1 MIFKYEKELEIAR
14 KIAIDAGEIL
24 ESYFRKNLQVSLK
37 NDRTEVTKADIES
50 NQFII
55 SELKR
60 KFPRDSI
67 VSEELEDV
75 DNHSERIW
83 YIDPLDGTTH
93 FIDGTPEFAIH
104 IGLAENRKAVLGVVY
119 NPITKELYS
128 GSKEGGAYKDFKGQK
143 VRLNI
148 SQPLNR
154 KLIAAVSPV
163 EKDQQKVKEMLE
175 KLNIEKGLKFGS
187 TGLKIMKVA
196 EGTVDIH
203 VPVSLR
209 YNSWDICAPQAILEF
224 ANGYARYISGKEVL
238 YTVDFRGVKENVV
251 FARSEKLFVYI
262 QQKLEH

>member
-1 MIFKYEKELEIAR
+1 MYEDELEIAIETA
-14 KIAIDAGEIL
+14 KKAGEIL
-24 ESYFRKNLQVSLK
+24 ESYFRQNLKVSLK

-75 DNHSERIW
+75 DNRSERIW
-83 YIDPLDGTTH
+83 YIDPLDGTSH

-104 IGLAENRKAVLGVVY
+104 IGLVENEKPVLGIVY
-119 NPITKELYS
+119 NPITKELYI
-128 GSKEGGAYKDFKGQK
+128 GSKGSGAYKDFKGQK
-143 VRLNI
+143 VQLNI
-148 SQPLNR
+148 SQPLDR

-163 EKDQQKVKEMLE
+163 EKDAEKVDEML
-175 KLNIEKGLKFGS
+175 KRLSIEERLKFGS

-203 VPVSLR
+203 VPVSLKF
-209 YNSWDICAPQAILEF
+209 NSWDICAPQAILE
-224 ANGYARYISGKEVL
+224 AAGGYARYASGKEVS

-251 FARSEKLFVYI
+251 FARSKSLFDYV
-262 QQKLEH
+262 QQKLKE